1 MDRDQTITA
10 IKEILQTIAPEQNL
24 TELPLNANL
33 QQTLEID
40 SYDFLNLMIR
50 ISKRFEIDIPEETYE
65 KLGTLEGIVG
75 YLDEQK

>member
-10 IKEILQTIAPEQNL
+10 VKEILQTIAPEQNL
-24 TELPLNANL
+24 TELPLDVNL

-40 SYDFLNLMIR
+40 SYDFLNLMIQ

-65 KLGTLEGIVG
+65 KLGTLEGVVG

>member
-1 MDRDQTITA
+1 MNRDQTITA

>member
-10 IKEILQTIAPEQNL
+10 VKEILQTIAPEQNL
-24 TELPLNANL
+24 TELPLDVNL

>member
-1 MDRDQTITA
+1 
-10 IKEILQTIAPEQNL
+10 
-24 TELPLNANL
+24 
-33 QQTLEID
+33 
-40 SYDFLNLMIR
+40 MIR

>member
-24 TELPLNANL
+24 TELPLDANL

-50 ISKRFEIDIPEETYE
+50 ISKQFEIDIPEETYE
-65 KLGTLEGIVG
+65 KLETLEGIVG

>member
-1 MDRDQTITA
+1 MDRDQTITS

-24 TELPLNANL
+24 TELPLDANL

-40 SYDFLNLMIR
+40 SYDFLNLMIQ

>member
-1 MDRDQTITA
+1 MNRDQTITA

-24 TELPLNANL
+24 TELPLDANL

>member
-10 IKEILQTIAPEQNL
+10 VKEILQTIAPEQNL
-24 TELPLNANL
+24 TELPLDANL

>member
-1 MDRDQTITA
+1 MNRDQTITA

-24 TELPLNANL
+24 TELPLDANL

-50 ISKRFEIDIPEETYE
+50 ISKRFGIDIPEETYE
-65 KLGTLEGIVG
+65 KLGTLGGIVG